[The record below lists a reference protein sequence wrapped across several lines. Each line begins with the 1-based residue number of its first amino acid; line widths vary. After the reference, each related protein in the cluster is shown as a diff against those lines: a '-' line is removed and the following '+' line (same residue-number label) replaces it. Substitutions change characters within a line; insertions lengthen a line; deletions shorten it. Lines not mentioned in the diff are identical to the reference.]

1 MLLLDTTEPT
11 SEPEEIISALR
22 DVLAA
27 MSPMRQ
33 LTSQEKRNFRKDLF
47 EILESTLYVEPYWL
61 DRPARRMGTLYEES
75 SEVKF
80 SFNRNTNTYYVNSL
94 IGRGQWDLQV
104 QGWGFGDPSQAR

>member
-11 SEPEEIISALR
+11 SEPEEIISTLR

-47 EILESTLYVEPYWL
+47 EILESTLNVEPYWL

-80 SFNRNTNTYYVNSL
+80 SFNLCLHGVCVSFWEYSTMKRK
-94 IGRGQWDLQV
+94 
-104 QGWGFGDPSQAR
+104 GDWESWILL